1 MLAKKKKEVKA
12 LLGCLPNTQDG
23 GHNHDNNKTGHIKVM
38 AFVIIDGSRA
48 LLPFDRRLSPVCAKF
63 NIESNLEKRDKVA
76 GPADTD
82 YLGTTKSALLI
93 SANRTTVHV
102 ISLPVAA
109 PTMYS
114 RIKSQPSVQATNWYT
129 YRHVIKSLLVNQT
142 QLLQHTSPIV
152 A

>member
-1 MLAKKKKEVKA
+1 
-12 LLGCLPNTQDG
+12 
-23 GHNHDNNKTGHIKVM
+23 M
-38 AFVIIDGSRA
+38 AFIVIDASRA
-48 LLPFDRRLSPVCAKF
+48 FLPFDRRLSPIFAKF

-93 SANRTTVHV
+93 SANRTHVCMYTAWQVHV

-114 RIKSQPSVQATNWYT
+114 RIKSQPSVQATNYIN
-129 YRHVIKSLLVNQT
+129 HVKSHHEGKSNT
-142 QLLQHTSPIV
+142 TCIPRPS
-152 A
+152 